1 MEGAQFEGKEETAVE
16 TDSYLKHC
24 SIVAC
29 GTLSL
34 ELNSLRKSGFL
45 EGIKI
50 EYTKPGRHEVP
61 RELEQQLVERIAKA
75 KKHSEAVIVVYG
87 GKFCFIDLNDPYRT
101 IDQVIVEQGKNIAR
115 INATHCVDMLAGS
128 EEREAIRR
136 GEKVFWLTPGWVIH
150 RDYVFQD
157 WDKGKA
163 NETFPQHTGGAIV
176 LDSVGFWE
184 DYSLRHPEKLLEF
197 SDWMGI
203 PIRPYKINLTRFKR
217 LLIEC
222 ERQAHES
229 EGDEDPGYGEKTQ
242 LNP

>member
-1 MEGAQFEGKEETAVE
+1 MDGAGFQKREKTAVE
-16 TDSYLKHC
+16 PGLYLKHC

-34 ELNSLRKSGFL
+34 ELNYLRKSGFL
-45 EGIKI
+45 NGSRI

-75 KKHSEAVIVVYG
+75 KSRSEAVIVVYG
-87 GKFCFIDLNDPYRT
+87 GKFCFIDLNDPGRT
-101 IDQVIVEQGKNIAR
+101 IDRVIEEQGKNIAR

-128 EEREAIRR
+128 EERESIRG
-136 GEKVFWLTPGWVIH
+136 GEKVFWLTPGWIIH

-163 NETFPQHTGGAIV
+163 NETFPQHTGGAVV

-184 DYSLRHPEKLLEF
+184 DYSLRHPEKLLDF

-203 PIRPYKINLTRFKR
+203 PIRPHKINLSRFKQ

-222 ERQAHES
+222 VRQVFEPGES
-229 EGDEDPGYGEKTQ
+229 VVS
-242 LNP
+242 

>member
-1 MEGAQFEGKEETAVE
+1 MDQAKLQTNQKISTESEISFE
-16 TDSYLKHC
+16 HC
-24 SIVAC
+24 TVVAC

-34 ELNSLRKSGFL
+34 ELNHLKKSGFL
-45 EGIKI
+45 NARRI

-75 KKHSEAVIVVYG
+75 KRHSKAVIVVYG

-101 IDQVIVEQGKNIAR
+101 IDQVIAEQGKNMAR
-115 INATHCVDMLAGS
+115 INATHCVDMLADS
-128 EEREAIRR
+128 KEREAIRG

-157 WDKGKA
+157 WDRGKA

-203 PIRPYKINLTRFKR
+203 PIRPYKINLARFKR

-222 ERQAHES
+222 ARQTHES
-229 EGDEDPGYGEKTQ
+229 GGDEDSGYGE
-242 LNP
+242 

>member
-1 MEGAQFEGKEETAVE
+1 MDDVRFQTKEETAI
-16 TDSYLKHC
+16 DSGLYLKQC

-34 ELNSLRKSGFL
+34 ELNYLRKSGFL

-75 KKHSEAVIVVYG
+75 KSRSKAVIVVYG
-87 GKFCFIDLNDPYRT
+87 GKFCFIDLNNPYRT
-101 IDQVIVEQGKNIAR
+101 IDRVIGEQGKNIAR

-128 EEREAIRR
+128 EEREAIRS

-163 NETFPQHTGGAIV
+163 NETFPQHTGGAVV

-184 DYSLRHPEKLLEF
+184 DYSLRHPEKLLDF

-203 PIRPYKINLTRFKR
+203 PIRPHKINLSRIKR

-222 ERQAHES
+222 ARQLSGSGKSAVS
-229 EGDEDPGYGEKTQ
+229 
-242 LNP
+242 